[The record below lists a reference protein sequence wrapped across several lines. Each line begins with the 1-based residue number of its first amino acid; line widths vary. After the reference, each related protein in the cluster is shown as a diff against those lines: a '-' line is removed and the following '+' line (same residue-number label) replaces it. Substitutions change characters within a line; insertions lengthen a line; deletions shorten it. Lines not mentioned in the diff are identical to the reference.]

1 MIESAEQ
8 PVEIRRARAVVVG
21 SGIAGLSAAL
31 GLEHCVVLTR
41 GELGSGSSR
50 HAQGG
55 IAAALAPD
63 DSAADHA
70 LDTLAVSAELA
81 DPVVARAVAEAA
93 AGRVEWLRA
102 LGARFDLD
110 EHGTIALGREAGHRT
125 RRIAHAGGDATG
137 AEVMRALVAAVEARS
152 DIDVLAGYEL
162 VDLVRHGRRV
172 AGVLARSERGTLTAI
187 LAPAV
192 VLATGGIGG
201 LYARTTNPVEVAGD
215 GLAIAARAGADL
227 ADLEFVQFHPTALA
241 VDADPVPLL
250 TEALRGEGA
259 ILIDGRGERFMLAEH
274 PDAELAPR
282 DVVARAIWRR
292 RSGGIE
298 VFLDAR
304 AAIGAAFPERFPSV
318 WRTAQRHGLDPRVEP
333 LPVTPAEHYFM
344 GGVVTDLEGR
354 TSLPGLWAV
363 GEVAATGL
371 HGANRLASN
380 SLLEGMVLGAAASR
394 SIADSASAAPS
405 ASGLE
410 VPAGALALRAA
421 GDGRVRAAVRE
432 LMWQHV
438 GLVRDERGLAHAL
451 AELDRLRGE
460 ADGAE
465 RNMLLAARLIAT
477 AALERTESRGGH
489 WRADYPDSDP
499 GQRFRRFIRPA
510 AAPRIV
516 LPSQERRAA

>member
-81 DPVVARAVAEAA
+81 DPAVARAVAEAA

-192 VLATGGIGG
+192 
-201 LYARTTNPVEVAGD
+201 
-215 GLAIAARAGADL
+215 
-227 ADLEFVQFHPTALA
+227 
-241 VDADPVPLL
+241 
-250 TEALRGEGA
+250 
-259 ILIDGRGERFMLAEH
+259 
-274 PDAELAPR
+274 
-282 DVVARAIWRR
+282 
-292 RSGGIE
+292 
-298 VFLDAR
+298 
-304 AAIGAAFPERFPSV
+304 
-318 WRTAQRHGLDPRVEP
+318 
-333 LPVTPAEHYFM
+333 
-344 GGVVTDLEGR
+344 
-354 TSLPGLWAV
+354 
-363 GEVAATGL
+363 
-371 HGANRLASN
+371 
-380 SLLEGMVLGAAASR
+380 
-394 SIADSASAAPS
+394 
-405 ASGLE
+405 
-410 VPAGALALRAA
+410 
-421 GDGRVRAAVRE
+421 
-432 LMWQHV
+432 
-438 GLVRDERGLAHAL
+438 
-451 AELDRLRGE
+451 
-460 ADGAE
+460 
-465 RNMLLAARLIAT
+465 
-477 AALERTESRGGH
+477 
-489 WRADYPDSDP
+489 
-499 GQRFRRFIRPA
+499 
-510 AAPRIV
+510 
-516 LPSQERRAA
+516 